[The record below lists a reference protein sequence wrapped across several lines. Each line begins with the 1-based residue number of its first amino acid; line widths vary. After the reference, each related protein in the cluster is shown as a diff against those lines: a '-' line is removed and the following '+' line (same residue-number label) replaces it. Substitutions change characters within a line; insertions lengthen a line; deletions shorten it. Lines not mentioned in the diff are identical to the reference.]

1 MAPAAPGRGWSLVL
15 AGVLLLLAT
24 ATARMWLLSGEELE
38 LAAATG
44 EDVEARARHLR
55 RAMAHYFPGNP
66 RVARACHELLT
77 LASRQEQAGERA
89 AAARTWQELRSAIL
103 ALRGVGQP
111 FAEELEQA
119 NTRLA
124 ELNVGGTTLARL
136 QNPASDPSPGWAALA
151 ILGFL
156 LWVGGA
162 VALMLRGLKP
172 DLKLVPARFWPLLL
186 VVLVG
191 WGLFAV
197 GLALA

>member
-15 AGVLLLLAT
+15 AGVLLLLAA

-38 LAAATG
+38 LASVAG
-44 EDVEARARHLR
+44 QDDEARARHLR

-66 RVARACHELLT
+66 RVARACAGLVA
-77 LASRQEQAGERA
+77 LASGQEQAGQRVA
-89 AAARTWQELRSAIL
+89 ATHTWRELRSAIL

-111 FAEELEQA
+111 FAGELEQA

-124 ELNVGGTTLARL
+124 QLNGGVTTLARL
-136 QNPASDPSPGWAALA
+136 QNPAADPSPGWAALA

-162 VALMLRGLKP
+162 VLLLLRGLKP
-172 DLKLVPARFWPLLL
+172 DLGLVPKRFWPLLV
-186 VVLVG
+186 VVLLG